1 MSQMEDDDPFNF
13 NSSSSSISPSQSK
26 QFHQTQ
32 FRKVVDQ
39 LWITLSPPSS
49 EGDTDLFTIKDLPN
63 SGTRKRPAVVDKA
76 ESEVE
81 NNSQYIDVNQMK
93 RTKLA
98 SNVKNVDTLCS
109 LIFSD
114 ED

>member
-1 MSQMEDDDPFNF
+1 MKITHSPDLNLFLFPFRSTDV
-13 NSSSSSISPSQSK
+13 NSA
-26 QFHQTQ
+26 
-32 FRKVVDQ
+32 
-39 LWITLSPPSS
+39 
-49 EGDTDLFTIKDLPN
+49 G
-63 SGTRKRPAVVDKA
+63 RKRPA
-76 ESEVE
+76 ESEAE

-109 LIFSD
+109 LIFSEE